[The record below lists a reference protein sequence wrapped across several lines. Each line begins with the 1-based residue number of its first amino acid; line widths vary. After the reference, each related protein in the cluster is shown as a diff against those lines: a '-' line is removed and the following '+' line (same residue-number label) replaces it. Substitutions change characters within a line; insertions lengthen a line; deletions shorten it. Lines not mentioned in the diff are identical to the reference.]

1 MNGGSLVNE
10 DILAELGD
18 FISSDLIQ
26 TVCPSLVKLGS
37 DLHDEVVLT
46 NFLYLLLWDV
56 RKGLMR
62 VELMW
67 ILP

>member
-26 TVCPSLVKLGS
+26 IVCPLVKLGS

>member
-26 TVCPSLVKLGS
+26 IVCPLVKLGS

-56 RKGLMR
+56 RKGLM
-62 VELMW
+62 
-67 ILP
+67 

>member
-26 TVCPSLVKLGS
+26 IVCPLVKLGS

-46 NFLYLLLWDV
+46 NLLYLLLWDV
-56 RKGLMR
+56 RKGLM
-62 VELMW
+62 
-67 ILP
+67 